1 MKKYCFDIDGTI
13 CTTDCHYDDARPY
26 KNVIKKINSLY
37 DEGNHIIFYIKRL
50 QIRKRLEKYTVNQLQ
65 EWKVKYH
72 ELIMGKPQFDLM
84 VDDRVINNKAWY
96 EEHSID
102 LNE

>member
-37 DEGNHIIFYIKRL
+37 DEGNHIIFFTSR
-50 QIRKRLEKYTVNQLQ
+50 
-65 EWKVKYH
+65 
-72 ELIMGKPQFDLM
+72 G
-84 VDDRVINNKAWY
+84 
-96 EEHSID
+96 
-102 LNE
+102 

>member
-1 MKKYCFDIDGTI
+1 MKETI
-13 CTTDCHYDDARPY
+13 LFFLHQEDNKSGKDW
-26 KNVIKKINSLY
+26 K
-37 DEGNHIIFYIKRL
+37 
-50 QIRKRLEKYTVNQLQ
+50 KYTVNQLQ

>member
-37 DEGNHIIFYIKRL
+37 DEGNHIIFLL
-50 QIRKRLEKYTVNQLQ
+50 QEAINLEK
-65 EWKVKYH
+65 
-72 ELIMGKPQFDLM
+72 IGK
-84 VDDRVINNKAWY
+84 IY
-96 EEHSID
+96 S
-102 LNE
+102 

>member
-37 DEGNHIIFYIKRL
+37 DEGNHIIFLL
-50 QIRKRLEKYTVNQLQ
+50 QEAINLEKIGKNLQL
-65 EWKVKYH
+65 
-72 ELIMGKPQFDLM
+72 I
-84 VDDRVINNKAWY
+84 
-96 EEHSID
+96 SC
-102 LNE
+102 